1 MGLGQAEALSE
12 ASPSMRRRGS
22 STISQSAWGLRAL
35 SPPTRPTCR
44 PRSSWAST
52 GQCARATA
60 GRRTRSTARS
70 TAACSVLMRL
80 QSRRAK
86 QLGLHPLRSPYTL
99 LHPVHPLTPSHAPS
113 YPHTSPHTL
122 LQPLTHSLA
131 SPYIGAREE
140 ARPAAARHARRGQ
153 PLRRD
158 PGGRCD
164 PNPNPNPNPNTAV
177 MPQRLQH
184 AAGAAAHSGD
194 IRMQVSVPGRAMHAI
209 PFWDELRTWDPGD

>member
-22 STISQSAWGLRAL
+22 STISQSAWGLRAS

-52 GQCARATA
+52 GRCARATA

-113 YPHTSPHTL
+113 YPHTSPHIL
-122 LQPLTHSLA
+122 LPLLTHSLA
-131 SPYIGAREE
+131 SPHIGAREE

-158 PGGRCD
+158 PGRRCD
-164 PNPNPNPNPNTAV
+164 LR
-177 MPQRLQH
+177 Q
-184 AAGAAAHSGD
+184 AGGGADGHRGD
-194 IRMQVSVPGRAMHAI
+194 GPGVRDGPHT
-209 PFWDELRTWDPGD
+209 PTHP